1 MFGAWAAPHWE
12 KSGACSKYRM
22 PQSRAMSMYR
32 RSRVK
37 SNAHVPSACSAI
49 PHSCTFIRSVPT
61 GVSKAGVNAGRSKVV
76 MPFSAAFFTH
86 CANISQNRSE
96 YTTTAYVSARQSQ
109 WNQFV

>member
-1 MFGAWAAPHWE
+1 
-12 KSGACSKYRM
+12 
-22 PQSRAMSMYR
+22 
-32 RSRVK
+32 
-37 SNAHVPSACSAI
+37 
-49 PHSCTFIRSVPT
+49 
-61 GVSKAGVNAGRSKVV
+61 